1 MLAILHSAAE
11 SAAPV
16 MLVDTVVS
24 LFDALSV
31 SKIGFISQRPPATT

>member
-16 MLVDTVVS
+16 MLVDVVVS
-24 LFDALSV
+24 LFDAPSAV
-31 SKIGFISQRPPATT
+31 AI